1 MNLFTKALVFA
12 AHAHDGQLSDDGTPY
27 ILHPIAVAEMVM
39 AKHGEEAAAVALL
52 HDTVEDTDVSVQW
65 VTGVFGERIGDAVR
79 CITHTPGEP
88 YMDYLERVATNHL
101 ALVVKLMD
109 VYHNHFIR
117 PPVADPK
124 RRARLDAKY
133 PAAID
138 FLEGRLSSN

>member
-1 MNLFTKALVFA
+1 MTPFTKALVFA
-12 AHAHDGQLSDDGTPY
+12 AHAHDGQTSDDGTPY

-39 AKHGEEAAAVALL
+39 AKHTEEAAVVALL
-52 HDTVEDTDVSVQW
+52 HDTVEDTDVSVGW
-65 VTGVFGERIGDAVR
+65 VTAVFGTRIGEAVAA
-79 CITHTPGEP
+79 ITHAPNEP
-88 YMDYLERVATNHL
+88 YMDYLERVASNDL
-101 ALVVKLMD
+101 ALIVKLMD

-133 PAAID
+133 PAAIT